1 MSERVTRFLVSLSK
15 DVLRMAEF
23 GKNPDQ
29 VLADADLTE
38 EQKTL
43 LKSGDARRI
52 RSYIGKDVP
61 IYAQQS
67 QQSIHTIVHH
77 PPLYPPMH
85 PGRIPAPGSAP
96 KPPGPDRESE
106 AA

>member
-1 MSERVTRFLVSLSK
+1 MSEKVTRFLVALSK

-23 GKNPDQ
+23 RKNPDQ
-29 VLADADLTE
+29 VLADADLTD
-38 EQKTL
+38 EQKML
-43 LKSGDARRI
+43 LKSGDAPRI

-77 PPLYPPMH
+77 PMH
-85 PGRIPAPGSAP
+85 PLHPPIYPSRLPTPDSVP
-96 KPPGPDRESE
+96 KPNRGNE

>member
-1 MSERVTRFLVSLSK
+1 MPERVTRFLVSLSK

-23 GKNPDQ
+23 AQNPDRI
-29 VLADADLTE
+29 LADADLTD
-38 EQKTL
+38 EQKVL
-43 LKSGDARRI
+43 LKSGDAHRI

-77 PPLYPPMH
+77 PPMHPPMY
-85 PGRIPAPGSAP
+85 PDRLPRPDSAP
-96 KPPGPDRESE
+96 RSPERSRGNE